1 VAQADPNKRRSNAGS
16 TVSERTL
23 WTWLRWYEEAGD
35 IRGLLPHAG
44 DRGRGRPSKSEELH
58 QIIADRLEAR
68 WLQRPPWPLTDV
80 ALFALLQTAR
90 SVQRYFFAHQL
101 RIPRLEQAGLNAGK
115 LLWVRPTYKMI
126 HHVLRR
132 RHVITGS
139 FRGARDGG
147 GASSS
152 SLREMHLDG
161 DG

>member
-1 VAQADPNKRRSNAGS
+1 VVAQADPNKRRSNAGS

-68 WLQRPPWPLTDV
+68 WMQRPPWPLTDV

-126 HHVLRR
+126 HHVL
-132 RHVITGS
+132 TNQLD
-139 FRGARDGG
+139 GAV
-147 GASSS
+147 ASSIPTGKQ
-152 SLREMHLDG
+152 LAWLTNRRI
-161 DG
+161 